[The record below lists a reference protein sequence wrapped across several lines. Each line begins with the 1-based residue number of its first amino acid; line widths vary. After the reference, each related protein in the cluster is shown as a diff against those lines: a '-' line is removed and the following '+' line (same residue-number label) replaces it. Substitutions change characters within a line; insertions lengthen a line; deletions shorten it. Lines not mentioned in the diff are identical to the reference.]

1 MSIVDDL
8 LANPGLYLGID
19 RDAVPRGGDGDTAAA
34 RIVVTPLPG
43 ASGVSLD
50 YEIFNPANPDRIRGH
65 VEHTVIGRTH
75 DGGTVMVIGHA
86 HASSVAI
93 LRESEPGTFETDGP
107 HPFPMKVLVSM
118 PEPGRLHHAW
128 WYGPPGGEAEEKDVA
143 DLARVD

>member
-8 LANPGLYLGID
+8 LAHPGLYLGID
-19 RDAVPRGGDGDTAAA
+19 RDAVPRGDHGDTAAA
-34 RIVVTPLPG
+34 RIVITPLPA

-50 YEIFNPANPDRIRGH
+50 YEVFNPGNPDRIRGH
-65 VEHTVIGRTH
+65 VEHTIIGRTH
-75 DGGTVMVIGHA
+75 DGGTIMVIGHA
-86 HASSVAI
+86 HSSSVAI

-118 PEPGRLHHAW
+118 PEPGRLHHSW

-143 DLARVD
+143 DLALVG